1 MSSLMS
7 SLLSPLTS
15 RSTIGGEATLAP
27 SSRLSALLPLG
38 GPQIVRRSTALPRV
52 PLGNLAMANP
62 PRQSLSAG
70 RITQRAD
77 AAARLSGQ
85 VANITETVLQVADG
99 VVSQSVA
106 VADVALSMSY
116 QNIKDGAKHTGS
128 VAADSQTH
136 SVAGNVGAL
145 VGVAFAAGETWLSIH
160 SLKKAVRARNEANE
174 EVGRYQEAATAF
186 EDKFQARATGATSL
200 ANARADLEVCRPVEE
215 EFTAQ
220 TEAWAKRLRSLES
233 EINAPQVANQDALQR
248 SRSRLLLLA
257 RQQERKS
264 LQEKLEGPEKAFLDE
279 RRKWIDGQPGQEART
294 RQLDTFE
301 LAARKLDKLELAGTG
316 LSDRITKLALRQ
328 QALTDELRGLSS
340 SAHRYAIARRA
351 RAEARHATAE
361 TAVGVA
367 RAGADLVQSGL
378 EGTHAAITL
387 AGGASGSGLVAA
399 SQIAGA
405 AAGGLAIVAG
415 GATIGIAAYRLNKVT
430 QRREAIERALVSASD
445 QSNNEV
451 LRHAGQHAV
460 ERRTTQIATSK
471 WNIFKGVL
479 GVAGGSLAIAA
490 ITATGVGAL
499 ALGVAAL
506 GIGIASAAT
515 AIGMLCYGSRRGK
528 ADVALRNEVATEQ
541 ARTDALE
548 SLKNTA
554 REAAVNAG
562 GPVPLDEALDKEAR
576 EALMARN
583 PYYAI
588 HVFSELLTQAEAD
601 PDRKAAL
608 DFLEASGFTGSQL
621 EQVRLLS
628 TEGATEEDKQL
639 LKRTLASHLLV

>member
-1 MSSLMS
+1 
-7 SLLSPLTS
+7 
-15 RSTIGGEATLAP
+15 
-27 SSRLSALLPLG
+27 
-38 GPQIVRRSTALPRV
+38 
-52 PLGNLAMANP
+52 MANP
-62 PRQSLSAG
+62 PSQSLSPS

-77 AAARLSGQ
+77 ATARLSGQ
-85 VANITETVLQVADG
+85 VANITETALQVADG
-99 VVSQSVA
+99 VVSQPVA
-106 VADVALSMSY
+106 VADIALSMSY

-136 SVAGNVGAL
+136 STAGNVGAL
-145 VGVAFAAGETWLSIH
+145 VGVAFAGVDTWLSIH

-174 EVGRYQEAATAF
+174 EVGRYQKAATAF
-186 EDKFQARATGATSL
+186 EDKFQARATDAISL
-200 ANARADLEVCRPVEE
+200 AGARADLEACRPVEE

-220 TEAWAKRLRSLES
+220 TEAWTKRLKSLES
-233 EINAPQVANQDALQR
+233 EISAPQVANQDVLHR
-248 SRSRLLLLA
+248 SRSRLLLMA
-257 RQQERKS
+257 RQQELKS
-264 LQEKLEGPEKAFLDE
+264 LQETLQDPEKAFLDE
-279 RRKWIDGQPGQEART
+279 RRKRIDGQPGQEGLA
-294 RQLDTFE
+294 RQLDAFERRQALRDQVTE
-301 LAARKLDKLELAGTG
+301 LAT
-316 LSDRITKLALRQ
+316 RQ
-328 QALTDELRGLSS
+328 PALTDELRGLSS

-351 RAEARHATAE
+351 RAEARRDTAE

-367 RAGADLVQSGL
+367 RAGAGLVRSGL
-378 EGTHAAITL
+378 EGTHAAIAL
-387 AGGASGSGLVAA
+387 AGSASGSGLVAA
-399 SQIAGA
+399 SNIAGA

-415 GATIGIAAYRLNKVT
+415 GATIGIAAYRLNKAT
-430 QRREAIERALVSASD
+430 QRREAIEQALASARG

-451 LRHAGQHAV
+451 LSHAGRHAV

-499 ALGVAAL
+499 ALGVVAL

-515 AIGMLCYGSRRGK
+515 AIGTFCYERRRGK
-528 ADVALRNEVATEQ
+528 ADVALRNEAATEQ

-554 REAAVNAG
+554 RQAAANAG

-588 HVFSELLTQAEAD
+588 HVFSESLTQAEAD
-601 PDRKAAL
+601 PDREAAL
-608 DFLEASGFTGSQL
+608 KFLEASGFTGSQL
-621 EQVRLLS
+621 EQVRLFS
-628 TEGATEEDKQL
+628 TEGATEEDKDL
-639 LKRTLASHLLV
+639 LKRTLESHLLG

>member
-1 MSSLMS
+1 MS
-7 SLLSPLTS
+7 SLLPPLTS

-38 GPQIVRRSTALPRV
+38 GPQTVRRLTAPPRV
-52 PLGNLAMANP
+52 SLGNLAMANP

-85 VANITETVLQVADG
+85 VANITETALQVADG
-99 VVSQSVA
+99 LVSQPVA

-136 SVAGNVGAL
+136 SIAGNVGAL
-145 VGVAFAAGETWLSIH
+145 VGVAFAAGDTWLSIH

-186 EDKFQARATGATSL
+186 EDKFQARATDATSL
-200 ANARADLEVCRPVEE
+200 ADARADLKACRPVEE
-215 EFTAQ
+215 EFNAQ

-248 SRSRLLLLA
+248 GRLRLLLLA
-257 RQQERKS
+257 RQQELKS
-264 LQEKLEGPEKAFLDE
+264 LQETLQDPEKAFLDE

-301 LAARKLDKLELAGTG
+301 RRQA
-316 LSDRITKLALRQ
+316 LSDRITELAPRQ

-367 RAGADLVQSGL
+367 RAGAGLVRSGL

-399 SQIAGA
+399 SHIAGA

-415 GATIGIAAYRLNKVT
+415 GATIGIAAYRLNKAT
-430 QRREAIERALVSASD
+430 QRREVIERALVSARG

-451 LRHAGQHAV
+451 LTHAGRHAV
-460 ERRTTQIATSK
+460 ERHTTQIATSK

-515 AIGMLCYGSRRGK
+515 AIGTLCYELRRGR
-528 ADVALRNEVATEQ
+528 ADVALRNAVATEQ

-554 REAAVNAG
+554 REAAANAG

-588 HVFSELLTQAEAD
+588 HVFSESLTQAEAD

-608 DFLEASGFTGSQL
+608 EFLEASGFTGSQL

-639 LKRTLASHLLV
+639 LKRTLESHLLG

>member
-1 MSSLMS
+1 
-7 SLLSPLTS
+7 LT
-15 RSTIGGEATLAP
+15 AP
-27 SSRLSALLPLG
+27 
-38 GPQIVRRSTALPRV
+38 PRV
-52 PLGNLAMANP
+52 SLGDLAMASP
-62 PRQSLSAG
+62 PRQSLSAS

-77 AAARLSGQ
+77 ATARLSGQ
-85 VANITETVLQVADG
+85 VANIIETALQVADG
-99 VVSQSVA
+99 VVSQPVA

-136 SVAGNVGAL
+136 STAGNVGAL
-145 VGVAFAAGETWLSIH
+145 VGVAFAGVDTWLSIH

-186 EDKFQARATGATSL
+186 EDKFQARATDAKSL
-200 ANARADLEVCRPVEE
+200 ADARADLEACRPVEE

-220 TEAWAKRLRSLES
+220 TEAWTKRLKSLES
-233 EINAPQVANQDALQR
+233 EISAPQVANQDVLHR
-248 SRSRLLLLA
+248 SRSRLLLMA
-257 RQQERKS
+257 RQQELKS
-264 LQEKLEGPEKAFLDE
+264 LQETLQDPEKAFLDE
-279 RRKWIDGQPGQEART
+279 RRKRIDGQPGQEGLA
-294 RQLDTFE
+294 RQLDAFERRQALRDQVTE
-301 LAARKLDKLELAGTG
+301 LAT
-316 LSDRITKLALRQ
+316 RQ
-328 QALTDELRGLSS
+328 PALTDELRGLSS

-351 RAEARHATAE
+351 RAEARRDTAE

-367 RAGADLVQSGL
+367 RAGAGLVRSGL
-378 EGTHAAITL
+378 EGTHAAIAL
-387 AGGASGSGLVAA
+387 AGSASGSGLVAA
-399 SQIAGA
+399 SHIAGA

-415 GATIGIAAYRLNKVT
+415 GATIGIAAYRLNKAT
-430 QRREAIERALVSASD
+430 QRREAIEQALVSARG

-451 LRHAGQHAV
+451 LSHAGRHAV

-515 AIGMLCYGSRRGK
+515 AIGTFCYERRRGK

-554 REAAVNAG
+554 RQAAANAG

-576 EALMARN
+576 EALIARN

-588 HVFSELLTQAEAD
+588 HVFSESLTQAEAD
-601 PDRKAAL
+601 PDREAAL
-608 DFLEASGFTGSQL
+608 EFLEASGFTGSQL
-621 EQVRLLS
+621 EQVRLFS
-628 TEGATEEDKQL
+628 TEGATEEDKDL
-639 LKRTLASHLLV
+639 LKRTLESHLLG